1 MVYLKNYMR
10 NIFTILFIL
19 ISTRLSA
26 QQDFRKTYF
35 PLINKAELHLVKQE
49 YVEASQA
56 YFTAFSTTKTP
67 LIRDLY
73 NATVCKLY
81 QNDFEGAKL
90 YLFKMAQRGVKP
102 ETLEQREIFEVG
114 YNNEGWKNFKP
125 SYEQFFEP
133 KELNDFLKYHFSN
146 LDILRNMVFEF
157 GAESFVNLSNG
168 ANPPTHA
175 IKRKDFNAYYSNDT
189 TPEQRAK
196 ILKYTMEEVEVETK
210 ASQATKDEI
219 YNEAKEILLLIM
231 DNQMALNEGNSQ
243 LETFHTHDHD
253 LFSFLSFFKFNRDRR
268 IRKDEAGADFM
279 NESEQRYFDE
289 KLQEAVYQGFLSPQV
304 AISQSSEREI
314 PEKIKVTSFTL
325 TIENSTECG
334 KEFDDIENIRFLKK
348 NVLSSDEQKEY
359 KKIKEKY
366 GLESLDDR
374 FKKEVF
380 GIDKNKYF
388 ILNTRSSVESSV
400 VPNCEIAQ
408 KMLAGATII
417 QD

>member
-1 MVYLKNYMR
+1 MR
-10 NIFTILFIL
+10 NILTILFLLNAIG
-19 ISTRLSA
+19 LSA

-114 YNNEGWKNFKP
+114 YNTEAWRNFKP

-133 KELNDFLKYHFSN
+133 KELNDYLKYHFSN
-146 LDILRNMVFEF
+146 LDILRKMIFEF
-157 GAESFVNLSNG
+157 GAESFVNLPNG
-168 ANPPTHA
+168 ANPPTYA
-175 IKRKDFNAYYSNDT
+175 IKRRDFNSYFSNET
-189 TPEQRAK
+189 TVEDRAK
-196 ILKYTMEEVEVETK
+196 ILKYTMEEVEKESK
-210 ASQATKDEI
+210 DSQATKEDI
-219 YNEAKEILLLIM
+219 YEEAKGILLLIM
-231 DNQMALNEGNSQ
+231 DNPMALNEGNSQ
-243 LETFHTHDHD
+243 VETFHTHDHD
-253 LFSFLSFFKFNRDRR
+253 LFSFLSFFKFNRERGAKR
-268 IRKDEAGADFM
+268 DERNMSFM
-279 NESEQRYFDE
+279 SEIELAYIDQ
-289 KLQEAVYQGFLSPQV
+289 KLQDAVYQGLLSSQV

-348 NVLSSDEQKEY
+348 NVLTSDEQKEY

-374 FKKEVF
+374 FKKEIF
-380 GIDKNKYF
+380 AIDKNKYF

-400 VPNCEIAQ
+400 VPNCEVAQ

>member
-1 MVYLKNYMR
+1 MR
-10 NIFTILFIL
+10 NIFTILFLLNAIG
-19 ISTRLSA
+19 LSA

-49 YVEASQA
+49 YLEASQA
-56 YFTAFSTTKTP
+56 YFSAFSLTKTP

-81 QNDFEGAKL
+81 QNDFEGGKL
-90 YLFKMAQRGVKP
+90 YLFKMAQRGVKA

-114 YNNEGWKNFKP
+114 YNTESWKNFKP

-133 KELNDFLKYHFSN
+133 KELNDFLKYHFTN
-146 LDILRNMVFEF
+146 LDILRKMIFEF
-157 GAESFVNLSNG
+157 GAESFVNLPNG

-175 IKRKDFNAYYSNDT
+175 IKRKDFNAYFSNET
-189 TPEQRAK
+189 TAEDRAK
-196 ILKYTMEEVEVETK
+196 ILKYSMEEVEKETK
-210 ASQATKDEI
+210 DSQATKEDI

-231 DNQMALNEGNSQ
+231 ENPMALYEGNSQ
-243 LETFHTHDHD
+243 VETFHTHDHD
-253 LFSFLSFFKFNRDRR
+253 LFSFLSFFTFNRDRR
-268 IRKDEAGADFM
+268 VGRADNISSFM
-279 NESEQRYFDE
+279 NETEQKYIDE
-289 KLQEAVYQGFLSPQV
+289 KLQDAVYQGFLSPQV
-304 AISQSSEREI
+304 AISQSSEKEI

-325 TIENSTECG
+325 TIENSSECG

-348 NVLSSDEQKEY
+348 NVLTSEEQKEY
-359 KKIKEKY
+359 KKIKDKY

-400 VPNCEIAQ
+400 VPNCEVAQ

>member
-1 MVYLKNYMR
+1 MR
-10 NIFTILFIL
+10 NIFTILFL
-19 ISTRLSA
+19 LNATGLSA

-56 YFTAFSTTKTP
+56 YFSAFSVTKTP

-73 NATVCKLY
+73 NATVSKLY

-114 YNNEGWKNFKP
+114 YNTEAWRNFKP

-133 KELNDFLKYHFSN
+133 KELNDFLKYHFTN
-146 LDILRNMVFEF
+146 LDILRKMIFEF
-157 GAESFVNLSNG
+157 GAESFVNLPNG

-175 IKRKDFNAYYSNDT
+175 IKRKDFNAYFSKET
-189 TPEQRAK
+189 TAEDRAK
-196 ILKYTMEEVEVETK
+196 ILKYTMEEVEKETK
-210 ASQATKDEI
+210 DSQATKEDI

-231 DNQMALNEGNSQ
+231 DNPMALNEGNSQ
-243 LETFHTHDHD
+243 VETFHTHDHD
-253 LFSFLSFFKFNRDRR
+253 LFSFLSFFTFNRDRR
-268 IRKDEAGADFM
+268 VGRAENISSFM
-279 NESEQRYFDE
+279 NETEQQYIDE
-289 KLQEAVYQGFLSPQV
+289 KLQDAVYQGFLSPQV
-304 AISQSSEREI
+304 AISQSSEKEI

-325 TIENSTECG
+325 TIENSSECG

-348 NVLSSDEQKEY
+348 NVLTSEEQKEY
-359 KKIKEKY
+359 KKIKDKY

-400 VPNCEIAQ
+400 VPNCEVAQ

-417 QD
+417 ED

>member
-1 MVYLKNYMR
+1 MR
-10 NIFTILFIL
+10 NIFTILFLLNVIG
-19 ISTRLSA
+19 LSA

-49 YVEASQA
+49 FVEASQL
-56 YFTAFSTTKTP
+56 YFSAFSLTKTP

-90 YLFKMAQRGVKP
+90 YLFKMAQRGVKT

-133 KELNDFLKYHFSN
+133 KELNDFLKYHFAN
-146 LDILRNMVFEF
+146 LDILRKMIFEF
-157 GAESFVNLSNG
+157 GAESFVNLPNG
-168 ANPPTHA
+168 ANPPTQA
-175 IKRKDFNAYYSNDT
+175 IKRKDFNAYFGNET

-196 ILKYTMEEVEVETK
+196 VLKYTMEEVEKETK
-210 ASQATKDEI
+210 DSQATKEDI

-231 DNQMALNEGNSQ
+231 DNPMALNEGNSQ
-243 LETFHTHDHD
+243 VETFHTHDHD
-253 LFSFLSFFKFNRDRR
+253 LFSFLSFFTFNRDRR
-268 IRKDEAGADFM
+268 SGNLNSFM
-279 NESEQRYFDE
+279 NETEQQYIDD
-289 KLQEAVYQGFLSPQV
+289 KLQDAVYQGFLSPQV
-304 AISQSSEREI
+304 AISQSSEKEI

-325 TIENSTECG
+325 TIENSSECG

-348 NVLSSDEQKEY
+348 NVLTSEEQKEY
-359 KKIKEKY
+359 KKIKDKY

-400 VPNCEIAQ
+400 VPNCEVAQ

>member
-1 MVYLKNYMR
+1 MR
-10 NIFTILFIL
+10 NIFTILFLLNAIG
-19 ISTRLSA
+19 LSA
-26 QQDFRKTYF
+26 QQDYRKTYF
-35 PLINKAELHLVKQE
+35 PLINKAELHLVKEE
-49 YVEASQA
+49 YIEASQA

-90 YLFKMAQRGVKP
+90 YLFKMAQRGLKP

-114 YNNEGWKNFKP
+114 YNTEAWRNFKS

-146 LDILRNMVFEF
+146 LDILRKMIFEF
-157 GAESFVNLSNG
+157 GSESFVNLPNG

-175 IKRKDFNAYYSNDT
+175 IKRKDFNAYFSNET
-189 TPEQRAK
+189 TAGDRAN
-196 ILKYTMEEVEVETK
+196 ILKYTMEEVGKEIK
-210 ASQATKDEI
+210 DSQATKEDI

-231 DNQMALNEGNSQ
+231 DNSMALNEGNSQ
-243 LETFHTHDHD
+243 VETFHTHDHD
-253 LFSFLSFFKFNRDRR
+253 LFSFLSFFTFNRDR
-268 IRKDEAGADFM
+268 GAVNMSSFM
-279 NESEQRYFDE
+279 NATEQQYIDA
-289 KLQEAVYQGFLSPQV
+289 KLQDAVYQGFLSPQV

-325 TIENSTECG
+325 TIENSAECG

-348 NVLSSDEQKEY
+348 NVLTSEEQKEY

-400 VPNCEIAQ
+400 VPNCEVAQ